1 MDFITRTTQAT
12 SLKATLDQNAERMRS
27 IADRVARAGRDGFVL
42 PEVPNAARPVPAEP
56 VDLEAEM
63 SRLADAQLRFD
74 AAATL
79 LQKTYAGLRASLRE
93 R

>member
-1 MDFITRTTQAT
+1 
-12 SLKATLDQNAERMRS
+12 
-27 IADRVARAGRDGFVL
+27 
-42 PEVPNAARPVPAEP
+42 

-63 SRLADAQLRFD
+63 ARLADAQLRFD

-79 LQKTYAGLRASLRE
+79 LQKTYQGLRASLRE

>member
-1 MDFITRTTQAT
+1 VDFITRTTQAT

-42 PEVPNAARPVPAEP
+42 PEPGATAAKQPAEP